1 MGATLKDK
9 ITNICSLIL
18 AISGGLLTAS
28 FAANFPNWMKISL
41 GIISV
46 VCGAVIGWAS
56 GKDSRLKPKE

>member
-28 FAANFPNWMKISL
+28 FAANFPNWMKISM